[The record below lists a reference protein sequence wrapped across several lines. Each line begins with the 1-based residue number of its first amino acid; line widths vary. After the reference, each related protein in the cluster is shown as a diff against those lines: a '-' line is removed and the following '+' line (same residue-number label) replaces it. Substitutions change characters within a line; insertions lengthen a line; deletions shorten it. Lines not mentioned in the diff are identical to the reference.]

1 MTLFFL
7 ENFILKK
14 KRIENEDE
22 ERVRG
27 GENARAYVR
36 EHM

>member
-22 ERVRG
+22 ERVRE
-27 GENARAYVR
+27 GENARACVR
-36 EHM
+36 EYV